1 MKKNFGISFLI
12 SFLLFNVLMAAQE
25 SSPILPVDQVKAGM
39 KGKGKTVF
47 KENKI
52 EEFEV
57 EILGVLKNVQPKKDI
72 ILAKLIS
79 KRLSDTGLISGMSGS
94 PVYVGGK
101 IIGAVAYGFPYA
113 KEAIAGIT
121 PIGEMLSIESEKV
134 KKSSFSPR
142 IPLKKHLELDVIF
155 KLNKEFFLSRS
166 SFVYQGQTVKPL
178 SVPLVFNGFSSRVFE
193 RTKPYFSQLGFIPVM
208 GGSTSQEEQTKEKI
222 SSPDLTLREG
232 DAVAAQLVR
241 GDLNMAAFGTV
252 TYVDGNRI
260 LAFGHPFYNMGA
272 IDFPMAKANVI
283 TVVPSVSSSFK
294 LAATDVMVGKF
305 TQDRASGLFGETGK
319 IPRLI
324 PINITTIGDNGERK
338 KFKIEVI
345 EDKILTPVIVNVS
358 VASLISSEARSI
370 GDLTLAMEGTI
381 YLDNGVSVKLE
392 DIYSGNLDVSVKN
405 LSSLLF
411 AVVYFLINNEFKE
424 LGIHRIDVVVR
435 ALEDVRISYLEKVWL
450 DKYEGSPGERINMK
464 IYARTFRGKSI
475 LEEGQFSV
483 PNLPSGSEF
492 DLVIGDATS
501 MHQIE
506 LSQYKKAVFVP
517 RSLNQLIRI
526 LSNLRKNN
534 RIYIKI
540 IASKP
545 GLFLKGEEMP
555 NLPPTMKSMFSSSR
569 AAVSA
574 PTDLTKSTLME
585 YQVPVPY
592 VFKGFARIPIKIKK

>member
-1 MKKNFGISFLI
+1 MKRNFGISFLI
-12 SFLLFNVLMAAQE
+12 SFLIFTVLMAAQE
-25 SSPILPVDQVKAGM
+25 SSPILPIDQVKAGM

-47 KENKI
+47 EENKI

-57 EILGVLKNVQPKKDI
+57 EILGILKNVQPKKDI
-72 ILAKLIS
+72 ILAKLTG
-79 KRLSDTGLISGMSGS
+79 KRLSSTGLISGMSGS

-142 IPLKKHLELDVIF
+142 IPLKKHLELDEIF
-155 KLNKEFFLSRS
+155 ELNKEFFLSRS

-193 RTKPYFSQLGFIPVM
+193 RAKPYFSKLGFIPVM
-208 GGSTSQEEQTKEKI
+208 GGSTSQEEQAKDKI

-283 TVVPSVSSSFK
+283 TVVPSVSFSFK
-294 LAATDVMVGKF
+294 LAATDAMVGKF

-338 KFKIEVI
+338 EFKIEVI
-345 EDKILTPVIVNVS
+345 EDRILTPVIVNVS
-358 VASLISSEARSI
+358 LASLISSEARSI

-381 YLDNGVSVKLE
+381 YLDNGANVKLE
-392 DIYSGNLDVSVKN
+392 DLYSGNLDASVMN
-405 LSSLLF
+405 LSNLFF
-411 AVVYFLINNEFKE
+411 AVVYFLSNNEFKE
-424 LGIHRIDVVVR
+424 LGIHRIDVAVR
-435 ALEDVRISYLEKVWL
+435 ALEDVRMSYLEKVWL

-464 IYARTFRGKSI
+464 IYARTFRGQSI

-483 PNLPSGSEF
+483 PNLPTGSEF

-517 RSLNQLIRI
+517 RSLSQLIRI

-569 AAVSA
+569 AAALA
-574 PTDLTKSTLME
+574 PTELTKSTLME